1 MYGALACT
9 AYTLLAG
16 ALLLTPWLPG
26 ALRGVGKVARH
37 RAGRATLGI
46 FPAALGYADH
56 LCTRYFCARRQLPL
70 PDAGGRDGP
79 VDGADGRAARYRDG
93 VRRPAG
99 DCRRDLRRVTRTFVG
114 SQTLRAG
121 TIGPAIRS
129 EQAGMNPG
137 ICKTECVVWAVDSH
151 QFADVVGLTVSCVKT
166 RTSIPMKQG
175 NRMRNRNRP
184 NCADKSTEQFRID
197 RTSVCMA
204 SPRPPAE

>member
-1 MYGALACT
+1 MIARGQPGGLVLGAGSTLILGAALCSASYFVLQRRLIPVYGALACT

-26 ALRGVGKVARH
+26 ALVALGSGSRDT
-37 RAGRATLGI
+37 ALAVLTLGI
-46 FPAALGYADH
+46 FPAALGYAPGPLH
-56 LCTRYFCARRQLPL
+56 SATSVRRAPPTSL

-151 QFADVVGLTVSCVKT
+151 QFADVVGL
-166 RTSIPMKQG
+166 
-175 NRMRNRNRP
+175 
-184 NCADKSTEQFRID
+184 D
-197 RTSVCMA
+197 R
-204 SPRPPAE
+204 